1 MNPES
6 GKGLQSIK
14 LKYADGSAVPVV
26 SGGTF
31 KMPKCDVK
39 VEAKFAGGYYM
50 GVISNH
56 GSVGLYVNDVATTTA
71 SKGAS
76 VRISVNPHTGYTIK
90 RIYVQKNGGDYGVL
104 YDNLSNN
111 SSFTMPDCRVFV
123 RVEYEGRNTYS
134 LSKQGDLYGSFKLLV
149 NDGEVSKA
157 AAGATVDILPYNV
170 TDGYVIKNVT
180 VVSSSD
186 SNKEYYNG
194 NNTSFTMPADA
205 VTVKVSFA
213 PGKPDAYDIDIQS
226 SSNGEVTANY
236 SEAKKGTN
244 VTLQV
249 KPAAGYELEY
259 VKIKSDNGEAV
270 YRAGDIYDG
279 NKLDFTM
286 PASNVKIT
294 ASFKP
299 VSVTF
304 NGIISDDSIGTV
316 TVSANGNALAQ
327 GSTDAR
333 VGDSIKVNVE
343 VKKAGYAVDT
353 IYLRCQG
360 GNDGTVNNSFTLPAC
375 TSFSIEVTY
384 KAQDNKLAVQSNWV
398 SNYTV
403 SINGGAPQSIDT
415 NDTVELNVPTGGA
428 VTFNVKDQPGK
439 YIELETSLS
448 VTYSDD
454 GNSASITVP
463 AGGASVK
470 VHLKDRSDPN
480 SLETVASGSEEL
492 ASLGTSPDGGESLP
506 ALS

>member
-1 MNPES
+1 M
-6 GKGLQSIK
+6 
-14 LKYADGSAVPVV
+14 
-26 SGGTF
+26 
-31 KMPKCDVK
+31 
-39 VEAKFAGGYYM
+39 
-50 GVISNH
+50 
-56 GSVGLYVNDVATTTA
+56 
-71 SKGAS
+71 
-76 VRISVNPHTGYTIK
+76 
-90 RIYVQKNGGDYGVL
+90 
-104 YDNLSNN
+104 
-111 SSFTMPDCRVFV
+111 
-123 RVEYEGRNTYS
+123 
-134 LSKQGDLYGSFKLLV
+134 
-149 NDGEVSKA
+149 
-157 AAGATVDILPYNV
+157 
-170 TDGYVIKNVT
+170 T